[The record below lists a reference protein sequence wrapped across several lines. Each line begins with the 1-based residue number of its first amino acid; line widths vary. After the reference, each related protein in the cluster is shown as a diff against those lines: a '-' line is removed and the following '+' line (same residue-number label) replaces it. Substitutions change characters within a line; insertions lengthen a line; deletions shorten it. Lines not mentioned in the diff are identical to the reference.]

1 MNLNKKTNHRK
12 LLLDKSRICL
22 MIHVEYGTGYQTL
35 GAFLAHGLLYDQ
47 AELDIMWA

>member
-1 MNLNKKTNHRK
+1 MNLSKKINHRK
-12 LLLDKSRICL
+12 LFLDKIRICL
-22 MIHVEYGTGYQTL
+22 MLHVEYGAGYRIL